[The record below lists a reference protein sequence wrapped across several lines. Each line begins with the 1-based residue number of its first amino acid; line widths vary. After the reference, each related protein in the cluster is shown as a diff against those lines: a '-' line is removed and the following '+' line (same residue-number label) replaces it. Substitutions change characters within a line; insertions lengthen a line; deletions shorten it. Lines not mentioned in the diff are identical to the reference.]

1 LFYLY
6 AADLK
11 MAAEQIAGQQHQRW
25 RDLVVSAEWRVSNAE
40 PDGYTLMIAQSA
52 SDTPGALA

>member
-25 RDLVVSAEWRVSNAE
+25 RDLVPPVSAEWRVSNAE

-52 SDTPGALA
+52 SDTP

>member
-1 LFYLY
+1 LY

-52 SDTPGALA
+52 SDTP